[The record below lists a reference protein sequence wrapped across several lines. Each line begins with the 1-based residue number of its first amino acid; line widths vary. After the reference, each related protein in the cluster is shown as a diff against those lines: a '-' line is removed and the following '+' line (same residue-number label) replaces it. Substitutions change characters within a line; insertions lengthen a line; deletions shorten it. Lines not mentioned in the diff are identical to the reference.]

1 VTIRRH
7 LPPAGARRL
16 LRDAGPPN
24 AWAVAA
30 LLAGAPIL
38 ALAAANTGSARLI
51 LVVTWL
57 AVLVVPSVLD
67 RDGWRIRIGMGWL
80 AAEQRRRM
88 QGLPGMPRTPAGA
101 ERWLEQ
107 PGAADA
113 GLTRASALLIAGQ
126 TAEARRLVE
135 DHPIVDAEDRARVA
149 RMLAAIDGMESG
161 RVDPWGAHAAIAELP
176 PEARRY
182 HSVSLAW
189 STAWVESSNRRPWRR
204 AFAEASRG
212 IGTAGIPARYLAY
225 GAFQELLLPIVGLLM
240 VVVLRILGWL

>member
-7 LPPAGARRL
+7 LLPAGARRL
-16 LRDAGPPN
+16 LGDAGPPN

-30 LLAGAPIL
+30 LIAGAPIL
-38 ALAAANTGSARLI
+38 ALAAANSGGARLL

-57 AVLVVPSVLD
+57 GVLVVPSVLD
-67 RDGWRIRIGMGWL
+67 RDGWRIRTGMAWL

-107 PGAADA
+107 SGAADT
-113 GLTRASALLIAGQ
+113 GLTRASALLIAGK
-126 TAEARRLVE
+126 TIEARRLVE
-135 DHPIVDAEDRARVA
+135 GHPIADAEDRARVA
-149 RMLAAIDGMESG
+149 RMLAAIDGLEAG
-161 RVDPWGAHAAIAELP
+161 RVDPSGANAAIEDLP

-204 AFAEASRG
+204 AFAEACRG
-212 IGTAGIPARYLAY
+212 IGTSGVPARYLAY
-225 GAFQELLLPIVGLLM
+225 GVFQELLLPIVGLLA
-240 VVVLRILGWL
+240 VLVLRIVGWL

>member
-1 VTIRRH
+1 VTIRRR

-16 LRDAGPPN
+16 QRDAGPPN

-30 LLAGAPIL
+30 LVAGSPIL
-38 ALAAANTGSARLI
+38 ALAAANSGMARLL

-67 RDGWRIRIGMGWL
+67 RDGWRIWTGMAWL

-107 PGAADA
+107 AGAADA
-113 GLTRASALLIAGQ
+113 GLTRASALLMAGQ

-135 DHPIVDAEDRARVA
+135 GHPVADAEDRARVA
-149 RMLAAIDGMESG
+149 RMLAAIDGLESG
-161 RVDPWGAHAAIAELP
+161 RVDPSGADAAIADLP
-176 PEARRY
+176 PDARRY
-182 HSVSLAW
+182 HAVSLAW
-189 STAWVESSNRRPWRR
+189 STAWVETSNRRPWRR
-204 AFAEASRG
+204 AFAEACRG
-212 IGTAGIPARYLAY
+212 IGIAGIPARYLAY
-225 GAFQELLLPIVGLLM
+225 GAFQELLLPIVGLFL
-240 VVVLRILGWL
+240 VLVFRIVGWL